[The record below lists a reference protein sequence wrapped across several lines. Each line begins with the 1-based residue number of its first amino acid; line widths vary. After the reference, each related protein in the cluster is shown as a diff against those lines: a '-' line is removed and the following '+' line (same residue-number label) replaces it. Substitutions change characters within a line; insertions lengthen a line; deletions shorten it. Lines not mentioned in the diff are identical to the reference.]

1 MALRDYN
8 KIQNIIGLILLL
20 FLAAVFFFS
29 GISKLYTSSSLEAF
43 TWHIANA
50 GLSNLTLASII
61 ARLLIGLEILVGM
74 LLLFHISL
82 KKITFPLAIS
92 LLSIF
97 SLYLIY
103 IIFQQGN
110 KGDCGCF
117 GDAISMKPITALVK
131 NGLLLLLTFYLLKFY
146 SLRLFNINK
155 ITIFIFILLTFSIPF
170 VAQPFHTDERKPEI
184 VHEHIDLQPL
194 YISENPRNKAPK
206 VELRKGKHIIAF
218 LSLTCPHCRKA
229 AFELQIIHEQHPEI
243 PIFFVLNGNPLF
255 LKDFYEETH
264 AEKIKNIHFFG
275 PDEMM
280 EMAGPMLPAIY
291 WVNNSTIERKSNYYQ
306 LDPKLMLA
314 WLHSNK

>member
-1 MALRDYN
+1 MAFVKFK

-50 GLSNLTLASII
+50 GLSNLTIASVF
-61 ARLLIGLEILVGM
+61 ARVMIGLEFLVGM
-74 LLLFHISL
+74 LLIFHVSL
-82 KKITFPLAIS
+82 KKITLPLAIS
-92 LLSIF
+92 LLSVF

-117 GDAISMKPITALVK
+117 GDAISMKPIEALIK
-131 NGLLLLLTFYLLKFY
+131 NGILLLISILLLKKYELQFINARKIII
-146 SLRLFNINK
+146 SLFAI
-155 ITIFIFILLTFSIPF
+155 IIFCIPF
-170 VAQPFHTDERKPEI
+170 LAQPFHPNDRKPEI
-184 VHEHIDLQPL
+184 VHEHIDLNPL
-194 YISENPRNKAPK
+194 YSSENPRNKAPK
-206 VELRKGKHIIAF
+206 IELRKGKHIIAF

-229 AFELQIIHEQHPEI
+229 AFELQIIQQQHPEI
-243 PIFFVLNGNPLF
+243 PIFLVLNGNPLF
-255 LKDFYEETH
+255 LKEFFDETH
-264 AEKIKNIHFFG
+264 AEKMKSVQFFG

-280 EMAGPMLPAIY
+280 AMAGPMLPAIY

-306 LDPKLMLA
+306 LDPKLMLS